1 MLRGGIMK
9 FRCFYYPTIT
19 KDNILLRC
27 DKEIV
32 EFEFGDKVPT
42 KTIYYNYGK
51 SFVIYQDEQF
61 YVVENEILK
70 EIISPDE
77 LKFPLHIVF
86 GKGRQM
92 KVLSKKDLPS
102 IRLLLKGE
110 YEEEKELG
118 ELFCLSL
125 MLNRK
130 IRNVQYEVMSD
141 LTNSSRDYIYINE
154 EIEKKTESLLKE
166 LKIVENKFNA
176 LIYKYPNLKE
186 SYLNYMNFKDEE
198 DMLEISINKYFKEN
212 TPENKRY
219 KMLCE
224 KWDKKPIHP
233 KVKLDNFINECNL
246 NLKLGEATQ

>member
-1 MLRGGIMK
+1 MK
-9 FRCFYYPTIT
+9 FKCFYYPTIT
-19 KDNILLRC
+19 KDDVLLRC
-27 DKEIV
+27 DKYIV

-51 SFVIYQDEQF
+51 SFVIYQDEDF

-70 EIISPDE
+70 NIISPDE

-92 KVLSKKDLPS
+92 KVLSKKELPS

-125 MLNRK
+125 MLKRK
-130 IRNVQYEVMSD
+130 IRDVQYEVMSD
-141 LTNSSRDYIYINE
+141 LTNSARDYIYINE

-166 LKIVENKFNA
+166 LSIVENKFNE
-176 LIYKYPNLKE
+176 LIDRYPNLKE
-186 SYLNYMNFKDEE
+186 SYLNYMNLKDEE

-219 KMLCE
+219 KMLCG

-233 KVKLDNFINECNL
+233 KLQLENFINECNL
-246 NLKLGEATQ
+246 NLKLDEVTQ

>member
-1 MLRGGIMK
+1 MK
-9 FRCFYYPTIT
+9 FKCFYYPTIT
-19 KDNILLRC
+19 KDDVLLRC
-27 DKEIV
+27 DKYIV

-51 SFVIYQDEQF
+51 SFVIYQDEDF

-70 EIISPDE
+70 NIISPDE

-92 KVLSKKDLPS
+92 KVLSKKELPS

-125 MLNRK
+125 MLKRK
-130 IRNVQYEVMSD
+130 IRDVQYEVMSD
-141 LTNSSRDYIYINE
+141 LTNSSRDYSYINE

-166 LKIVENKFNA
+166 LSIVENKFNE
-176 LIYKYPNLKE
+176 LIDRYPNLKE

-219 KMLCE
+219 KMLCG
-224 KWDKKPIHP
+224 KCDKKPINP
-233 KVKLDNFINECNL
+233 KLKLDNFIDECKL
-246 NLKLGEATQ
+246 NLKLGEVTQ

>member
-1 MLRGGIMK
+1 MK
-9 FRCFYYPTIT
+9 FKCFYYPTIT
-19 KDNILLRC
+19 KDDVLLRC
-27 DKEIV
+27 DKYIV

-51 SFVIYQDEQF
+51 SFVIYQDEDF

-70 EIISPDE
+70 NIISPDE

-92 KVLSKKDLPS
+92 KVLSKKELPS

-125 MLNRK
+125 MLKRK
-130 IRNVQYEVMSD
+130 IRDVQYEVMSD
-141 LTNSSRDYIYINE
+141 LTNSSRDYSYINE
-154 EIEKKTESLLKE
+154 EIEKKTETLLKE
-166 LKIVENKFNA
+166 LSIVENKFNE
-176 LIYKYPNLKE
+176 LIDRYPNLKE

-219 KMLCE
+219 KMLCG

-233 KVKLDNFINECNL
+233 KLQLDNFIDECKL
-246 NLKLGEATQ
+246 NLKLGEVTQ